1 MGFTPNQDQPLVI
14 TKAVLKEIDDLML
27 GKPIPSDN
35 LSYREAQQMIV
46 LEGLRLWANSYGITL
61 PFGINLGD

>member
-1 MGFTPNQDQPLVI
+1 MGFKPNQDQPLVI
-14 TKAVLKEIDDLML
+14 TRQALKEIDELML

-35 LSYREAQQMIV
+35 LSYREAQQLIV

-61 PFGINLGD
+61 PFGIDLDK